1 MPPPGRDLNQD
12 LYIEM
17 VKEDVV
23 TGIEQTTEANLTQPE
38 QTALRGLMNNNCI
51 VIRPADKG
59 SGIVVMDTEDYIK
72 KVEEDLQ
79 SNNTYKRQT
88 ANKLTT
94 VNNKVK
100 KMVKEMHSQ
109 GLIDDKLRQYMMP
122 GSVQEGKVKANPKMH
137 KPGAPIRTIISGID
151 HPTEKMAEVAESQLE
166 EWVTGLPSYIK
177 DTTYFCKRWKRRI
190 NVWVQ
195 GVQSSCSPWML
206 RHCTPASHVNK
217 VWRHVGRHWIREPT
231 RA

>member
-1 MPPPGRDLNQD
+1 
-12 LYIEM
+12 M

-23 TGIEQTTEANLTQPE
+23 TGIQKTTEANLTQPE
-38 QTALRGLMNNNCI
+38 QNALRGLMNNNSK

-59 SGIVVMDTEDYIK
+59 SGIVVMDTEEYIK
-72 KVEEDLQ
+72 KVEGLQ

-100 KMVKEMHSQ
+100 KLVKEMHSQ

-122 GSVQEGKVKANPKMH
+122 GSVQEDKVKANPKMH

-166 EWVTGLPSYIK
+166 EWVTGLRRISK
-177 DTTYFCKRWKRRI
+177 TLLTSCKRWKRRI

-195 GVQSSCSPWML
+195 WVQSLCLPWTS

-217 VWRHVGRHWIREPT
+217 VWRHVGRHSIRERT
-231 RA
+231 RAYQQRPL